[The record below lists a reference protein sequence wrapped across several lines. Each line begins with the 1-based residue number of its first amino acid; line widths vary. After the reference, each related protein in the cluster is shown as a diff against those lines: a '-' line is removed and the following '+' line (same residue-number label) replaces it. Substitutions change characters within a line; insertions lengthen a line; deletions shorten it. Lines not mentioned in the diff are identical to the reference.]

1 MNSEAALPLAQAP
14 NTGATGSY
22 PLLRCLA
29 LYREMP
35 WWFALTAGLFVV
47 LNFSLAWQQWL
58 IGRAIHDVEQGLAV
72 VRLADGTLNFS
83 PALNWLAIL
92 IAVAAGRG
100 VVQYFAGV
108 MALIIG
114 QELLFNLRERILVQ
128 VQALDLAYHW
138 KHGVGEMVTRTTR
151 DADKLRDALISFW
164 RQVFETALVVIAT
177 VGLLCWYHPL
187 LGLVPLGLTLVGMS
201 IFIRQTDRLVAL
213 DRATGDAYDVV
224 NQELSEGVNG
234 VRVIKAFALEPDRIM
249 RFQTQV
255 SYFTRQA
262 QQALAYS
269 ASRIPLP
276 QAVVALSHVWI
287 LAFGSHLV
295 AAGQLNL
302 GELMTSLMIANT
314 LVFRVEGVGRVMQVF
329 ADARSSA
336 ARIWELLDARPEITS
351 GNRPMPSGSLGLR
364 LHQVQVRAPGGDRNI
379 LHHCTLRIAPGEVV
393 SLVGATGAGK
403 STLAG
408 LFPRLLDVDA
418 GQVLIGSDAA
428 GWEDVR
434 HLDIAQLRHRVHVV
448 PQETFLF
455 SDTLAANLRM
465 AAPEATDDDL
475 RLALHL
481 ASAEEILDALP
492 LGFDTRLGDRGV
504 TLSGGQRQRI
514 SLARAL
520 LSKPSILV
528 LDDSTSAL
536 DALTER
542 RILQNIRQLGKTEA
556 HKTTVLMIASKL
568 STILLSDRVLMLE
581 RGAITAHGTHEQM
594 TASNPAYCELLG
606 VSHGA

>member
-1 MNSEAALPLAQAP
+1 LNSEAALPLAQAP
-14 NTGATGSY
+14 NTGTTDSY

-72 VRLADGTLNFS
+72 VRLADGALNFS

-187 LGLVPLGLTLVGMS
+187 LGLVPLGLTLVGMR

-255 SYFTRQA
+255 YYFTRQA

-302 GELMTSLMIANT
+302 GELLTSLMIANT

-351 GNRPMPSGSLGLR
+351 GNKSMPSGSIGLR

-418 GQVLIGSDAA
+418 GQVLIGSDGA

-475 RLALHL
+475 RLALRL

-520 LSKPSILV
+520 LSKPAILV

-542 RILQNIRQLGKTEA
+542 LILQNIRHLGETEA

-581 RGAITAHGTHEQM
+581 RGAINAHGTHEQM